1 MSEIGSEE
9 LERLRFRRQ
18 FILGSEVLPRFPSWQ
33 RVRVGGKLW
42 LHAHPDLTV
51 TQAVAGPLELTLV
64 GFLLDPENPS
74 DTNAHV
80 LRGLSTR
87 IRVVEDVFRAT
98 AGMGGRWVLIVS
110 IGQKAILFADPCG
123 LRQVCYTIS
132 TDRRMWC
139 ASEPTVLAE
148 QLGLSSSPQ
157 AERFLASPYVRSE
170 EEHWWPGDSTL
181 FSEISHLLPNHFL
194 DLTTKTSHR
203 FWPWAPLQQV
213 SMAEGV
219 QRGAELLSGLL
230 KSAANR
236 FPLALPI
243 TAGLD
248 SRMLLAAAREVKDE
262 IFYYTLRKHHTPSED
277 IEVPARLLRRLGLT
291 HHVIDAMAPA
301 DEAFWQLYRAN
312 TYGAHKAW
320 SNIAFSLHN
329 HYPSTRVAINGNCA
343 EITRCAYSR
352 PNRIRR
358 VAAGKVPV
366 RDLLYLG
373 AMDRNAFSLEHIGR
387 WFEEAAPQAIDNG
400 YDLLDL
406 FYWEQRMGRWQA
418 SAQLE
423 WDIAQETLSPFNCR
437 ALINTWLGVDRTFRV
452 PPSSTLFLE
461 MTHRL
466 WPEVLSEP
474 VNPKSS
480 ARKLLRSAKRQTF
493 SLLGRTPLLTAYRRI
508 RDIGHR
514 GAGSRAIRGL
524 YALACSRVAHDVLT
538 SV

>member
-1 MSEIGSEE
+1 MSEIGPEE
-9 LERLRFRRQ
+9 FERLRFRRQ
-18 FILGSEVLPRFPSWQ
+18 FILGSEVFDRFPSWQ
-33 RVRVGGKLW
+33 RVRVASELW
-42 LHAHPDLTV
+42 LQAHPDLTV
-51 TQAVAGPLELTLV
+51 TQTVAGPLELTLV
-64 GFLLDPENPS
+64 GCFLDPENPS
-74 DTNAHV
+74 YTNAQV
-80 LRGLSTR
+80 LRGLSRRT
-87 IRVVEDVFRAT
+87 RVVDDVFRAT

-110 IGQKAILFADPCG
+110 IGQQAIFFADPSG

-132 TDRRMWC
+132 TDRRLWC
-139 ASEPTVLAE
+139 ASEPTLLAE
-148 QLGLSSSPQ
+148 QLGLRSSPQ

-170 EEHWWPGDSTL
+170 EEYWWPGDSTL

-213 SMAEGV
+213 SLAEGV

-236 FPLALPI
+236 FPLAVPI

-262 IFYYTLRKHHTPSED
+262 VFYYTLRKRHTPAED
-277 IEVPARLLRRLGLT
+277 IEVPARLLRRLGVT
-291 HHVIDAMAPA
+291 HHVIDATAPA
-301 DEAFWQLYRAN
+301 EEAFWQLYRAN

-320 SNIAFSLHN
+320 SDIAFSLHN
-329 HYPSTRVAINGNCA
+329 HYPSRHVAISGNCA
-343 EITRCAYSR
+343 EIARCYYSKPGR
-352 PNRIRR
+352 VRR
-358 VAAGKVPV
+358 VAAAKVTV
-366 RDLLYLG
+366 RDLLYQEG
-373 AMDRNAFSLEHIGR
+373 MDGNAFSLEHIGR
-387 WFEEAAPQAIDNG
+387 WFDEAAPQAIDNG

-423 WDIAQETLSPFNCR
+423 WDIAQETVSPFNCR
-437 ALINTWLGVDRTFRV
+437 ALISTWLGVDSAFRI

-474 VNPKSS
+474 VNPESS

-493 SLLGRTPLLTAYRRI
+493 SLLGRTPLLTVYRRI
-508 RDIGHR
+508 RGIGHR
-514 GAGSRAIRGL
+514 GAGARAIRGL
-524 YALACSRVAHDVLT
+524 YALACSRVAHDMLT